1 MNIKKD
7 FAPSD
12 RPSAI
17 DAMDHGMSYLW
28 EHFINPCL
36 KDGKFEEADLDLL
49 AQLVLIFKDIAEKAE
64 AYYAMEEKK
73 FTDSHNYLN

>member
-28 EHFINPCL
+28 QNFIDPKEIRKNNEL
-36 KDGKFEEADLDLL
+36 TRS
-49 AQLVLIFKDIAEKAE
+49 V
-64 AYYAMEEKK
+64 
-73 FTDSHNYLN
+73 

>member
-7 FAPSD
+7 FTPSD

-17 DAMDHGMSYLW
+17 DTMDHGMSYLW
-28 EHFINPCL
+28 ENFIEPKIKANEH
-36 KDGKFEEADLDLL
+36 KEVDIELL
-49 AQLVLIFKDIAEKAE
+49 AQLGVIFKDIAEKAE

>member
-1 MNIKKD
+1 MNIKKE
-7 FAPSD
+7 FTPSD

-28 EHFINPCL
+28 QNFIEPRI
-36 KDGKFEEADLDLL
+36 KDGDIEEIDLDLL
-49 AQLVLIFKDIAEKAE
+49 AHLGLIFKDIAEKAE

>member
-28 EHFINPCL
+28 ENFIDP
-36 KDGKFEEADLDLL
+36 KIKEKGVDEDDLEILT
-49 AQLVLIFKDIAEKAE
+49 QLGIIFKDIAQKAE

>member
-28 EHFINPCL
+28 QNFIDP
-36 KDGKFEEADLDLL
+36 KIKEKGVEEIDLELL
-49 AQLVLIFKDIAEKAE
+49 TQLGIIFKDIAEKAE

>member
-7 FAPSD
+7 FTPSD

-17 DAMDHGMSYLW
+17 DAMDQGMGYLW
-28 EHFINPCL
+28 QNFIDP
-36 KDGKFEEADLDLL
+36 KIKEKGIEKIDIELL
-49 AQLVLIFKDIAEKAE
+49 AQLGIIFKDIAEKAE

-73 FTDSHNYLN
+73 VY

>member
-1 MNIKKD
+1 MNIKKE
-7 FAPSD
+7 FSPSD

-17 DAMDHGMSYLW
+17 DAMDHGMSYIW
-28 EHFINPCL
+28 ENFIEPRI
-36 KDGKFEEADLDLL
+36 KDGGIEEIDLDLL
-49 AQLVLIFKDIAEKAE
+49 AQLGLIFKDIAEKAE

>member
-1 MNIKKD
+1 MNIKKE
-7 FAPSD
+7 FSPSD

-17 DAMDHGMSYLW
+17 DTMDHGMSYIW
-28 EHFINPCL
+28 ENFIEPRI
-36 KDGKFEEADLDLL
+36 KDGGIEEIDLDLL
-49 AQLVLIFKDIAEKAE
+49 AQLGLIFKDIAEKAE

>member
-7 FAPSD
+7 FTPSD

-28 EHFINPCL
+28 ENFIEPKIQANEH
-36 KDGKFEEADLDLL
+36 KEIDIELL
-49 AQLVLIFKDIAEKAE
+49 AQLGIIFKDIAEKAE

>member
-28 EHFINPCL
+28 ENFIGP
-36 KDGKFEEADLDLL
+36 KIKEKGIDEVDHELL
-49 AQLVLIFKDIAEKAE
+49 ITLGIIFKDIAQKAE
-64 AYYAMEEKK
+64 AYYTMEEKK

>member
-1 MNIKKD
+1 MNIKKE
-7 FAPSD
+7 FSPSD

-28 EHFINPCL
+28 QNFIEPRI
-36 KDGKFEEADLDLL
+36 KDGKIEEVDLDLL
-49 AQLVLIFKDIAEKAE
+49 AQLGLIFKDIAEKAE
-64 AYYAMEEKK
+64 AYYDMEEKK